1 MTRLKITVCVGNLV
15 VINHLETPS
24 ISISELQYDLMP
36 FFLKE
41 NKF

>member
-15 VINHLETPS
+15 VINHLETH
-24 ISISELQYDLMP
+24 ISELQYDLMP

-41 NKF
+41 NNF